1 MRINSAYRL
10 DLLLTSSTFWK
21 FISERMNE
29 LAFLRLQNTVKIQS
43 KKKKNGFLINREIEK
58 VKKNHIIFKI
68 KLLQKVS
75 LGSAT
80 KATFC
85 FICFCF

>member
-29 LAFLRLQNTVKIQS
+29 LAFLRLQNTLKMQLKE
-43 KKKKNGFLINREIEK
+43 KKTGLLIDR
-58 VKKNHIIFKI
+58 
-68 KLLQKVS
+68 
-75 LGSAT
+75 
-80 KATFC
+80 
-85 FICFCF
+85 

>member
-29 LAFLRLQNTVKIQS
+29 LAFLRLQNTLKMQS
-43 KKKKNGFLINREIEK
+43 KEKKNRPLDRSLNRK
-58 VKKNHIIFKI
+58 GSKKSPN
-68 KLLQKVS
+68 LQN
-75 LGSAT
+75 
-80 KATFC
+80 
-85 FICFCF
+85 

>member
-29 LAFLRLQNTVKIQS
+29 LAFLRLQNTLKIQLKE
-43 KKKKNGFLINREIEK
+43 KKKKRLLYQSLNRK
-58 VKKNHIIFKI
+58 GSKKSPN
-68 KLLQKVS
+68 L
-75 LGSAT
+75 
-80 KATFC
+80 
-85 FICFCF
+85 

>member
-21 FISERMNE
+21 FTSERMNE

-43 KKKKNGFLINREIEK
+43 KEKKNGFLIN
-58 VKKNHIIFKI
+58 H
-68 KLLQKVS
+68 
-75 LGSAT
+75 
-80 KATFC
+80 
-85 FICFCF
+85 